1 MESRAL
7 SYERERVREE
17 KKGKRMHEQVE
28 IAIVSRA
35 DFFAVNDDHRVTGSS
50 ISWKRETLSRDRSNS
65 LSPIPCFSKFLPPFF
80 VFILRSFAIGT
91 EWNCESVCVSFCR
104 HDNDPKTFDI
114 FLNSIFFSLSKFSF
128 LIFQTSRLDH
138 FFNPIDSIIIK
149 KN

>member
-1 MESRAL
+1 MDGIRDVVESRAL

-65 LSPIPCFSKFLPPFF
+65 LSPIPCFSKFL
-80 VFILRSFAIGT
+80 L
-91 EWNCESVCVSFCR
+91 
-104 HDNDPKTFDI
+104 
-114 FLNSIFFSLSKFSF
+114 FSF
-128 LIFQTSRLDH
+128 LFFDPSRLEPSGTESRSVSVFVVTITIQRH
-138 FFNPIDSIIIK
+138 STFFSIPSSSLSR
-149 KN
+149 NFPS